1 MPDGRVEFRQF
12 PCHGR
17 DESLLLEIDDRPSG
31 WTPPDPSEVFKE
43 EKAGGESSGAPSDD
57 GPDEAAAAD
66 RRREE
71 KCWKKDR
78 QLEQVNRQLR
88 AGYTASEGQRLRR
101 KRAEY
106 EDYLKRFCAP

>member
-1 MPDGRVEFRQF
+1 MPDGGVEFRQF

-31 WTPPDPSEVFKE
+31 WTPPDPAEVFKE
-43 EKAGGESSGAPSDD
+43 EEAGSDSSGSPGGEQ
-57 GPDEAAAAD
+57 DETTAVD

-71 KCWKKDR
+71 KCWKKER
-78 QLEQVNRQLR
+78 QLEEVNRRLR
-88 AGYTASEGQRLRR
+88 AGYTASEGQRLRH
-101 KRAEY
+101 KRAEH